1 VSDLVR
7 VERREGV
14 AVLTL
19 DRPRANA
26 FSPELVGDLSRAFAA
41 SADAGAVV
49 LSSSSPGMFSA
60 GWDLTHLVGLE
71 RAAFDAF
78 VTSYCDLVRHIF
90 CFERPVVAALA
101 GHAIAGGLLVAAA
114 ADERIAA
121 AGKGEL
127 GLSEVLLGV
136 PVPACLLEI
145 FRHAVGPRAMERL
158 AATGENVSVEAALE
172 IGLVDRLVSPEKLAD
187 EAFARALFLAGRP
200 AAAHASIKSRCRAA
214 ALARFDQARGG
225 DPFAT
230 FWFSDDAQARI
241 RALVARLTKKG

>member
-1 VSDLVR
+1 MGRHVR
-7 VERREGV
+7 R
-14 AVLTL
+14 LQ
-19 DRPRANA
+19 
-26 FSPELVGDLSRAFAA
+26 
-41 SADAGAVV
+41 
-49 LSSSSPGMFSA
+49 
-60 GWDLTHLVGLE
+60 
-71 RAAFDAF
+71 
-78 VTSYCDLVRHIF
+78 
-90 CFERPVVAALA
+90 
-101 GHAIAGGLLVAAA
+101 AAA

-158 AATGENVSVEAALE
+158 AATGENLLVEAARE
-172 IGLVDRLVSPEKLAD
+172 IGLVDRVVPAETLAQ
-187 EAFARALFLAGRP
+187 EAFARALLLAGRP
-200 AAAHASIKSRCRAA
+200 PAAHASIKSRSRAA

-230 FWFSDDAQARI
+230 FWFSDDAQSRI